1 MRTFWPAYAS
11 GKWYVMACKQS
22 TQPVSARWVYVGLE
36 DSRAHVVLAV
46 VLKFFGRHG
55 RSEEVLQVCTRT
67 AVWA

>member
-22 TQPVSARWVYVGLE
+22 TPPVSARWVYVGLE

-46 VLKFFGRHG
+46 VL
-55 RSEEVLQVCTRT
+55 
-67 AVWA
+67 